1 MKKFYKL
8 FAFIFICVSL
18 YGLLGFI
25 AQYLPLKTE
34 SEQYEEILNYEPFE
48 TWGNDLT
55 EDELKQYYIENS
67 VYPAS
72 APPDTSSILDGR
84 AKVANNLEKRF
95 PAYKN
100 WSKTQNSRDVGDVFK
115 RTINDTRDFNP
126 KEIWESSD
134 IMQNAK
140 RNAHLHPDYA
150 IGCGPLAMVSQFEFL
165 ARYAGYQVI
174 SPRLYS
180 KNDIVPFDQ
189 YDPAKAGIISD
200 DEVFGLGK
208 LAKEIFENTS
218 TLAIDDSGT
227 FTFPE
232 EVIDSSR
239 ELLERYGLAVSYN
252 VTKTDENGN
261 ETTTKYYSSDESAIF
276 VSGDCTANLS
286 SFDTKINNLKRSI
299 NKGMPVIW
307 WTLGNAGDFKNHFM
321 NIYGYE
327 YWKGTD
333 NNGIE
338 KTHLMFKLRVNW
350 GVTDEVFMDSDLLKA
365 INGGFIYFSETRKK
379 ASVRP
384 SDYNYA
390 CRYNFQ
396 EESQTVVPSV
406 GEISFQTKRLR
417 TGYVN
422 HYDNT
427 NTTVDGQYLTMSP
440 DRKDAGVA
448 YLEYSTSQ
456 SICRINL
463 ELCWWGNSEG
473 LTPITGTVLIQYK
486 TGDNTWE
493 TAIDLQATIPGIP
506 SYYLSPQ
513 NYTCFFDN
521 PTTTFRIYV
530 ACADT
535 PTSNKNKGRLVIG
548 NMIAYY
554 GNPLSINY
562 SVW

>member
-1 MKKFYKL
+1 M
-8 FAFIFICVSL
+8 SSN
-18 YGLLGFI
+18 I
-25 AQYLPLKTE
+25 ACD
-34 SEQYEEILNYEPFE
+34 QYEEINNYEPLE

-55 EDELKQYYIENS
+55 ENELKQYYIENS

-72 APPDTSSILDGR
+72 APSPPPNTSDILYGR
-84 AKVANNLEKRF
+84 TAVANNLKERF
-95 PAYKN
+95 PEYKN

-126 KEIWESSD
+126 KEIDEDND
-134 IMQNAK
+134 IIQNAK
-140 RNAHLHPDYA
+140 RSANLHPDYA

-165 ARYAGYQVI
+165 TRYAGYQVI

-180 KNDIVPFDQ
+180 KNDIVPFEQ
-189 YDPAKAGIISD
+189 YDPAKVGIISD

-218 TLAIDDSGT
+218 TIAIDKKKGT
-227 FTFPE
+227 FTFPG

-239 ELLERYGLAVSYN
+239 ELLEKYGLAKSHLI
-252 VTKTDENGN
+252 TKTDENGN
-261 ETTTKYYSSDESAIF
+261 EITKKYYNSEKSAIF
-276 VSGDCTANLS
+276 VVGDSIANYS
-286 SFDTKINNLKRSI
+286 SFGTKINNLKRSI
-299 NKGMPVIW
+299 DKGMPVIW
-307 WTLGNAGDFKNHFM
+307 WTLDNVGDYSNHYM

-333 NNGIE
+333 NTGNE
-338 KTHLMFKLRVNW
+338 KTHLMFKVRVNW
-350 GVTDEVFMDSDLLKA
+350 GMINEVFMDSDLLKVV
-365 INGGFIYFSETRKK
+365 NGGFIYFSETRKK
-379 ASVRP
+379 VLIRP

-390 CRYNFQ
+390 CKYNFQ
-396 EESQTVVPSV
+396 EESQTVAPSV

-422 HYDNT
+422 HYDST

-448 YLEYSTSQ
+448 YIEYTTSQ
-456 SICRINL
+456 PICRINL

-473 LTPITGTVLIQYK
+473 LTPITGTVIIQYK
-486 TGDNTWE
+486 TSDNAWE
-493 TAIDLQATIPGIP
+493 SALDLQAAIPGLP
-506 SYYLSPQ
+506 RYYLSPIS
-513 NYTCFFDN
+513 YTCYFDN

-530 ACADT
+530 ACDHT

-554 GNPLSINY
+554 GEKIMNSY
-562 SVW
+562 TVW